1 MHTKQDKKWAVWMV
15 FAVVFF
21 DLFRFGIA
29 FPILTPLFLNNPTGL
44 FDPASSFG
52 ERSMLLGILIALHP
66 ISQFFGAPILG
77 SLSDRYGR
85 KPLLIFSYI
94 GTLVSLIMTAGG
106 IEANSLVLIFLGR
119 ILGGFTGGN
128 VSVAQSAMADIS
140 TPAEKVQNFSL
151 ISTAFGLGLIFGPF
165 IGGKLA
171 DPELVSWFNF
181 ATPFWVAAVITLIN
195 TLFVWRAFKETLVN
209 KVHKKVTAFTG
220 IVNLKRA
227 WDPAL
232 RMILIVTFFNIL
244 GFNFF
249 NQFFQIS
256 MVSKFHLDQGEI
268 GELLGY
274 QGLCLVLA
282 QIFIVR
288 NLSKRFNAFQVLN
301 VSLLLSAISMLSYLL
316 INQWQLFFVTLP
328 FTLSLLALNNPN
340 TLSLLSNSAPNNEQG
355 EVLGIRQSIQA
366 LAMSIPPIITGILV
380 AIDMNFPVI
389 ASAILLFI
397 SWIMFI
403 RIKHR
408 PKALSIE

>member
-1 MHTKQDKKWAVWMV
+1 MHTKQEKKLAVWMV

-94 GTLVSLIMTAGG
+94 GTLISLLMTAGG
-106 IEANSLVLIFLGR
+106 IEANSLVLIFIGR

-165 IGGKLA
+165 LGGKLA

-220 IVNLKRA
+220 ILNLKRA
-227 WDPAL
+227 WDPSL

-268 GELLGY
+268 GELLAY

-366 LAMSIPPIITGILV
+366 VAMSIPPIITGILV